1 MIGQQHRVARAL
13 LGALATVGLAVG
25 LVGQSL
31 IQFVSSADS
40 AGSTVTSLI
49 GDDELRGLIA
59 KEIVEKAEENNSDPT
74 QRLLFVVARTQI
86 SKLVANKLEDPL
98 LADVIGDVVQAAYR
112 VYVDGEQI
120 VSVDVSRF
128 GDIARD
134 AISAVDS
141 RLSTDI
147 SANFEPLEITR
158 STDSPNLGQW
168 VTIAKFVSW
177 ILVLLSVL
185 STAIGWQLTADRRD
199 KRMQFIGVVIAMS
212 AVVIAAVVFATRT
225 IAPQFSDEYRS
236 AISVIADFVTSPALT
251 RAIVCGVL
259 GLLCLGSGLVLRRQ
273 HSPELL

>member
-13 LGALATVGLAVG
+13 LGALATVSLAVG
-25 LVGQSL
+25 LFWQSL

-40 AGSTVTSLI
+40 AGNTVTSLI

-147 SANFEPLEITR
+147 ADNFEPLEITR
-158 STDSPNLGQW
+158 STHSPNLGQW
-168 VTIAKFVSW
+168 ISIAKFVSW
-177 ILVLLSVL
+177 ILVLVSVL
-185 STAIGWQLTADRRD
+185 STAIGWRLTSDQRD
-199 KRMQFIGVVIAMS
+199 KQIQFVGVIVASS
-212 AVVIAAVVFATRT
+212 AAAIAAVVFATRT